1 MLTLNMHH
9 MLVHRYNGHF
19 SVMHGPVSCDT
30 TSVSKAI
37 HAVRLPAS
45 QSNITSVP
53 RIHPTCKSE
62 KQTSILYNAT
72 VNSFLVLDH
81 IPAIH
86 VRIQQVLV
94 TAWKCFLP
102 SNLQFTCKDFHL
114 TTKFWHNTTLCV
126 NNSTHLLSSETTG
139 YFILQV
145 SCKLCRDYEPISGY
159 ARESHFLNQLKHVQ
173 IFLCKVS

>member
-9 MLVHRYNGHF
+9 ISTSLPFLRHAWPHF
-19 SVMHGPVSCDT
+19 LWHNFCFNSNPCSE
-30 TSVSKAI
+30 
-37 HAVRLPAS
+37 AS
-45 QSNITSVP
+45 SLLEQHHKCP
-53 RIHPTCKSE
+53 KRIHPTCKSE

-72 VNSFLVLDH
+72 VNFFLVLDH

-139 YFILQV
+139 VFYPASVMQAL
-145 SCKLCRDYEPISGY
+145 
-159 ARESHFLNQLKHVQ
+159 
-173 IFLCKVS
+173 